1 MTNWLILLIKQF
13 IDIIKYLLVADALF
27 DLEYDKN
34 KKLKEILAL
43 SIIIIL
49 VYLVL
54 FEHIVDIWIELN
66 VVICFLYLFIIY
78 RDNNIFNNI
87 KVVAIVM
94 FIETVM
100 EQFISLFSKYNINKI
115 DYSEVFISN
124 IFKFFVISVITLII
138 NIIKSKKNINFNF
151 NNISAYIYMNIV
163 FGFSATF
170 FPLYIV
176 IVYKNMI
183 NLKINILITII
194 ACVNIV
200 VSTIS
205 INIFIK
211 NKNEKDKYYLESIL
225 KDETLKLQEEYYQKL
240 IDNYAGLRNFRHD
253 IKAHYH
259 VLYKLLENNE
269 HDDAKIYLENI
280 FEKISTVDVYSTNN
294 LYISSILNSFDQTF
308 KDNQIN
314 FDFSYNVNSVINIDN
329 MDICSLF
336 YNLVINAIE
345 ANLKLSN
352 NRYII
357 LNVVNIKNNLLIKI
371 SNPIDD
377 IKEIEYIQERKSS
390 KNDAENH
397 GIGLQKIDEIV
408 AKYNGK
414 NEYKVEDNC
423 LINQIVLLNI
433 LEF

>member
-54 FEHIVDIWIELN
+54 FEHIVDIWVELN
-66 VVICFLYLFIIY
+66 VVICLIFLVIILRTRLSKLIRYISISMMSVTLIEEFVDLFI
-78 RDNNIFNNI
+78 
-87 KVVAIVM
+87 
-94 FIETVM
+94 E
-100 EQFISLFSKYNINKI
+100 YNITEEYYFLICNILIFVIVLIISKVISMIQYKKKISEIEWYIYINMLFAISSTIFPIIIVQTYENKI
-115 DYSEVFISN
+115 KYSLSI
-124 IFKFFVISVITLII
+124 VITLIAYI
-138 NIIKSKKNINFNF
+138 NII
-151 NNISAYIYMNIV
+151 ISIV
-163 FGFSATF
+163 
-170 FPLYIV
+170 L
-176 IVYKNMI
+176 I
-183 NLKINILITII
+183 NLFL
-194 ACVNIV
+194 
-200 VSTIS
+200 
-205 INIFIK
+205 K
-211 NKNEKDKYYLESIL
+211 NKNEKDKYYLESIV
-225 KDETLKLQEEYYQKL
+225 KDETLKLQEDYYQKL
-240 IDNYAGLRNFRHD
+240 IDNYASLRNFKHD

-259 VLYKLLENNE
+259 VLYKLIENDK

-280 FEKISTVDVYSTNN
+280 FEKISSVDVYSTNN

-314 FDFSYNVNSVINIDN
+314 FDFSYNVNSVIDMDN

-352 NRYII
+352 DRYII

-371 SNPIDD
+371 LNPIND

-390 KNDAENH
+390 KIDTENH

-414 NEYKVEDNC
+414 NEYKIEDNC
-423 LINQIVLLNI
+423 LINQIVLLNV

>member
-49 VYLVL
+49 VYLVF
-54 FEHIVDIWIELN
+54 FEHIVDIWIDLN
-66 VVICFLYLFIIY
+66 AFICLIVQLILFRNKRIKTIKVTIVSTVVTTILEQFTDLFIRRDIY
-78 RDNNIFNNI
+78 DVSNYDFIISNFFRFVIVIIFSFLFKYKRKMNMSDSLNYIYLNIFFGFSSTLFPLVIVQTNLFKI
-87 KVVAIVM
+87 KTRLALIT
-94 FIETVM
+94 TV
-100 EQFISLFSKYNINKI
+100 FAY
-115 DYSEVFISN
+115 
-124 IFKFFVISVITLII
+124 I
-138 NIIKSKKNINFNF
+138 NII
-151 NNISAYIYMNIV
+151 
-163 FGFSATF
+163 
-170 FPLYIV
+170 
-176 IVYKNMI
+176 
-183 NLKINILITII
+183 
-194 ACVNIV
+194 
-200 VSTIS
+200 IS
-205 INIFIK
+205 IISIILFIK
-211 NKNEKDKYYLESIL
+211 NKNEKDKYYLENIV
-225 KDETLKLQEEYYQKL
+225 KDETLKLQEDYYQKL
-240 IDNYAGLRNFRHD
+240 IDNYASLRNFKHD

-259 VLYKLLENNE
+259 VLYKLLDNNK
-269 HDDAKIYLENI
+269 HVDAKEYLENI
-280 FEKISTVDVYSTNN
+280 FEKISSVDVYSTNN

-314 FDFSYNVNSVINIDN
+314 FDFSYNVNSVINMDN

-371 SNPIDD
+371 LNPIND

-390 KNDAENH
+390 KIDTENH

-414 NEYKVEDNC
+414 NEYKIEDNY
-423 LINQIVLLNI
+423 LINQIVLLNV

>member
-43 SIIIIL
+43 SIMIIL
-49 VYLVL
+49 VYLAL
-54 FEHIVDIWIELN
+54 FEHIVDIWVDLN
-66 VVICFLYLFIIY
+66 AFICLIVQLILFRNKRIKTIKVTIVSTVVTTILEQFTDLFIRRDIYDVSNYDFIISNYFRFLIVVIFSLLIKYKRKGKIDDVLNYVYL
-78 RDNNIFNNI
+78 NIFFSFGSTLFPLGIVQSNLFEIDI
-87 KVVAIVM
+87 KPALA
-94 FIETVM
+94 T
-100 EQFISLFSKYNINKI
+100 SLF
-115 DYSEVFISN
+115 
-124 IFKFFVISVITLII
+124 
-138 NIIKSKKNINFNF
+138 
-151 NNISAYIYMNIV
+151 AYIN
-163 FGFSATF
+163 
-170 FPLYIV
+170 V
-176 IVYKNMI
+176 I
-183 NLKINILITII
+183 
-194 ACVNIV
+194 
-200 VSTIS
+200 IS
-205 INIFIK
+205 IISIIRFIK
-211 NKNEKDKYYLESIL
+211 NKNEKDKYYLESIV
-225 KDETLKLQEEYYQKL
+225 KDETLKLQEDYYQKL
-240 IDNYAGLRNFRHD
+240 IDNYASLRNFKHD

-259 VLYKLLENNE
+259 VLYKLIENDK
-269 HDDAKIYLENI
+269 HDDAKEYLENI

-314 FDFSYNVNSVINIDN
+314 FDFSYNVNSVINMDN

-336 YNLVINAIE
+336 YNLVINATE
-345 ANLKLSN
+345 ANLKLSD

-377 IKEIEYIQERKSS
+377 IKEIKYIQERKSS
-390 KNDAENH
+390 KIDAENH

-414 NEYKVEDNC
+414 NEYRIEDNC
-423 LINQIVLLNI
+423 LINQIVLLNV

>member
-43 SIIIIL
+43 SIMIVL

-54 FEHIVDIWIELN
+54 FEHIVDIWVDLN
-66 VVICFLYLFIIY
+66 AFICLIFLIIIFRTKLFSMIKMILIIIIITSSLEQFSDLLINYNIYNTSIDDFIFSNILRLIIIIIVFCIIKFFRITFINNLSADASLYIHMNIIFGFSSTIFPLFIVILY
-78 RDNNIFNNI
+78 KNE
-87 KVVAIVM
+87 
-94 FIETVM
+94 IES
-100 EQFISLFSKYNINKI
+100 SLLL
-115 DYSEVFISN
+115 
-124 IFKFFVISVITLII
+124 FVITIV
-138 NIIKSKKNINFNF
+138 
-151 NNISAYIYMNIV
+151 AYMNIV
-163 FGFSATF
+163 
-170 FPLYIV
+170 
-176 IVYKNMI
+176 
-183 NLKINILITII
+183 
-194 ACVNIV
+194 
-200 VSTIS
+200 IS
-205 INIFIK
+205 IISIVSFIK
-211 NKNEKDKYYLESIL
+211 NKNEKDKYYLESIV
-225 KDETLKLQEEYYQKL
+225 KDETLKLQEDYYQKL
-240 IDNYAGLRNFRHD
+240 IDNYAGLRNFKHD

-259 VLYKLLENNE
+259 VMYKLLENNK

-280 FEKISTVDVYSTNN
+280 FEKISSVDVYSTNN

-314 FDFSYNVNSVINIDN
+314 FDFSYNVNSVINMDN

-371 SNPIDD
+371 LNPISD

-408 AKYNGK
+408 SKYNGK

-423 LINQIVLLNI
+423 LINQIVLLNV

>member
-54 FEHIVDIWIELN
+54 FEHIVDIWVDLN
-66 VVICFLYLFIIY
+66 AFICLIFLIIIFRTKLFSMIKMILIIIIITSSLEQFSDLLINYNIYNTSIDDFIFSNILRLIIIIIVFCIIKFFRITFINNLSADASLYIHMNIIFGFSSTIFPLFIVILY
-78 RDNNIFNNI
+78 KNE
-87 KVVAIVM
+87 
-94 FIETVM
+94 IES
-100 EQFISLFSKYNINKI
+100 SLLL
-115 DYSEVFISN
+115 
-124 IFKFFVISVITLII
+124 FVITIV
-138 NIIKSKKNINFNF
+138 
-151 NNISAYIYMNIV
+151 AYMNIV
-163 FGFSATF
+163 
-170 FPLYIV
+170 
-176 IVYKNMI
+176 
-183 NLKINILITII
+183 
-194 ACVNIV
+194 
-200 VSTIS
+200 IS
-205 INIFIK
+205 IISIVSFIK
-211 NKNEKDKYYLESIL
+211 NKNEKDKYYLESIV
-225 KDETLKLQEEYYQKL
+225 KDETLKLQEDYYQKL
-240 IDNYAGLRNFRHD
+240 IDNYAGLRNFKHD

-259 VLYKLLENNE
+259 VMYKLLENNK
-269 HDDAKIYLENI
+269 HDDAKEYLENI
-280 FEKISTVDVYSTNN
+280 FEKISSVDVYSTNN

-314 FDFSYNVNSVINIDN
+314 FDFSYNVNSVINMDN

-371 SNPIDD
+371 LNPISD

-408 AKYNGK
+408 SKYNGK

-423 LINQIVLLNI
+423 LINQIVLLNV
-433 LEF
+433 LRF

>member
-54 FEHIVDIWIELN
+54 FEHIVDIWVDLN
-66 VVICFLYLFIIY
+66 AFICLIVQLILFRNKRIKTIKVTIVSTVVTTILEQFTDLFIRRDIY
-78 RDNNIFNNI
+78 DVSNYDFIISNFFRFVIVIIFSFLFKYKRKMNMSDSLNYIYLNIFFGFSSTLFPLVIVQTNLFKI
-87 KVVAIVM
+87 KTRLALIT
-94 FIETVM
+94 TV
-100 EQFISLFSKYNINKI
+100 FAY
-115 DYSEVFISN
+115 
-124 IFKFFVISVITLII
+124 I
-138 NIIKSKKNINFNF
+138 NII
-151 NNISAYIYMNIV
+151 
-163 FGFSATF
+163 
-170 FPLYIV
+170 
-176 IVYKNMI
+176 
-183 NLKINILITII
+183 
-194 ACVNIV
+194 
-200 VSTIS
+200 IS
-205 INIFIK
+205 IISIILFIK
-211 NKNEKDKYYLESIL
+211 NKNEKDKYYLENIV
-225 KDETLKLQEEYYQKL
+225 KDETLKLQEDYYQKL
-240 IDNYAGLRNFRHD
+240 IDNYASLRNFKHD

-259 VLYKLLENNE
+259 VLYKLLDNNK
-269 HDDAKIYLENI
+269 HVDAKEYLENI
-280 FEKISTVDVYSTNN
+280 FEKISSVDVYSTNN

-314 FDFSYNVNSVINIDN
+314 FDFSYNVNSVINMDN

-352 NRYII
+352 DRYII
-357 LNVVNIKNNLLIKI
+357 LNIVNIKNNLLIKI
-371 SNPIDD
+371 LNPIND

-390 KNDAENH
+390 KIDTENH

-414 NEYKVEDNC
+414 NEYKIEDNC
-423 LINQIVLLNI
+423 LINQIVLLNV

>member
-43 SIIIIL
+43 SIMIIL

-54 FEHIVDIWIELN
+54 FEHIVDIWVDLN
-66 VVICFLYLFIIY
+66 AFICLIVQLILFRNKRIKTIKVTIVSTVVTTILEQFTDIFIRRDIYDVSNYGFIISNFFRFAIIIIFSFLFKY
-78 RDNNIFNNI
+78 KRKINMSDSLNYIYLNIFFGFSSTLFPL
-87 KVVAIVM
+87 AIVQSNL
-94 FIETVM
+94 FKIKSILAFGTTV
-100 EQFISLFSKYNINKI
+100 FAY
-115 DYSEVFISN
+115 
-124 IFKFFVISVITLII
+124 I
-138 NIIKSKKNINFNF
+138 NII
-151 NNISAYIYMNIV
+151 
-163 FGFSATF
+163 
-170 FPLYIV
+170 
-176 IVYKNMI
+176 
-183 NLKINILITII
+183 
-194 ACVNIV
+194 
-200 VSTIS
+200 IS
-205 INIFIK
+205 IISIILFIK
-211 NKNEKDKYYLESIL
+211 NKNEKDKYYLESTV
-225 KDETLKLQEEYYQKL
+225 KDETIKLQEVYYQKL
-240 IDNYAGLRNFRHD
+240 IDNYASLRNFKHD

-259 VLYKLLENNE
+259 VLYKLLENNK
-269 HDDAKIYLENI
+269 HDDAKMYLENI
-280 FEKISTVDVYSTNN
+280 FEKISSVDVYNTNN

-314 FDFSYNVNSVINIDN
+314 FDFSYNVNSVINMDN

-357 LNVVNIKNNLLIKI
+357 LNIVNIKNNLLIKI
-371 SNPIDD
+371 LNPIND

-390 KNDAENH
+390 KIDTENH
-397 GIGLQKIDEIV
+397 GIGLQKVDEIV

-414 NEYKVEDNC
+414 NEYRIEDNC
-423 LINQIVLLNI
+423 LINQIVLLNV

>member
-54 FEHIVDIWIELN
+54 FEHIVDIWVDLN
-66 VVICFLYLFIIY
+66 VVICFIFLVIILRTRLSKLIKYISISMAIITMIELLIDWLIEYNVSVNINNEFIISNVLRFTTVIVMYCFTKSIKAIYAGNYNLNNIPGYICMNIIFSFSAAIFPLYFIIIY
-78 RDNNIFNNI
+78 RKYIDS
-87 KVVAIVM
+87 K
-94 FIETVM
+94 IE
-100 EQFISLFSKYNINKI
+100 Y
-115 DYSEVFISN
+115 
-124 IFKFFVISVITLII
+124 VITFIAGI
-138 NIIKSKKNINFNF
+138 NII
-151 NNISAYIYMNIV
+151 
-163 FGFSATF
+163 
-170 FPLYIV
+170 
-176 IVYKNMI
+176 
-183 NLKINILITII
+183 
-194 ACVNIV
+194 
-200 VSTIS
+200 IS
-205 INIFIK
+205 IISIVLFIK
-211 NKNEKDKYYLESIL
+211 NKNEKDKYYLESTV
-225 KDETLKLQEEYYQKL
+225 KDETLKLQEDYYQKL
-240 IDNYAGLRNFRHD
+240 IDNYASLRNFKHD

-259 VLYKLLENNE
+259 VLYKLLENNK
-269 HDDAKIYLENI
+269 HNDGKIYLENI

-314 FDFSYNVNSVINIDN
+314 FDFSYNVNSVINMDN

-352 NRYII
+352 DRYII

-423 LINQIVLLNI
+423 LINQIVLLNV

>member
-54 FEHIVDIWIELN
+54 FEHIVDIWVDLN
-66 VVICFLYLFIIY
+66 AFICLIFLIIIFRTKLFSMIKMILIIIIITSSLEQFSDLLINYNIYNTSIDDFIFSNILRLIIIIIVFCIIKFFRITFINNLSADASLYIHMNIIFGFSSTIFPLFIVILY
-78 RDNNIFNNI
+78 KNE
-87 KVVAIVM
+87 
-94 FIETVM
+94 IES
-100 EQFISLFSKYNINKI
+100 SLLL
-115 DYSEVFISN
+115 
-124 IFKFFVISVITLII
+124 FVITIV
-138 NIIKSKKNINFNF
+138 
-151 NNISAYIYMNIV
+151 AYMNIV
-163 FGFSATF
+163 
-170 FPLYIV
+170 
-176 IVYKNMI
+176 
-183 NLKINILITII
+183 
-194 ACVNIV
+194 
-200 VSTIS
+200 IS
-205 INIFIK
+205 IISIVSFIK
-211 NKNEKDKYYLESIL
+211 NKNEKDKYYLESIV
-225 KDETLKLQEEYYQKL
+225 KDETLKLQEDYYQKL
-240 IDNYAGLRNFRHD
+240 IDNYAGLRNFKHD

-259 VLYKLLENNE
+259 VMYKLLENNK
-269 HDDAKIYLENI
+269 HDDAKEYLENI
-280 FEKISTVDVYSTNN
+280 FEKISSVDVYSTNN

-371 SNPIDD
+371 LNPISD

-408 AKYNGK
+408 SKYNGK

-423 LINQIVLLNI
+423 LINQIVLLNV
-433 LEF
+433 LRF

>member
-49 VYLVL
+49 VYLVF
-54 FEHIVDIWIELN
+54 FEHIVDIWVDLN
-66 VVICFLYLFIIY
+66 AFICLIFLIIIFRTKLFSMIKMILIIIIITSSLEQFSDLLINYNIYNTSIDDFIFSNILRLIIIIIVFCIIKFFRITFINNLSADASLYIHMNIIFGFSSTIFPLFIVILY
-78 RDNNIFNNI
+78 KNE
-87 KVVAIVM
+87 
-94 FIETVM
+94 IES
-100 EQFISLFSKYNINKI
+100 SLLL
-115 DYSEVFISN
+115 
-124 IFKFFVISVITLII
+124 FVITIV
-138 NIIKSKKNINFNF
+138 
-151 NNISAYIYMNIV
+151 AYMNIV
-163 FGFSATF
+163 
-170 FPLYIV
+170 
-176 IVYKNMI
+176 
-183 NLKINILITII
+183 
-194 ACVNIV
+194 
-200 VSTIS
+200 IS
-205 INIFIK
+205 IISIVSFIK
-211 NKNEKDKYYLESIL
+211 NKNEKDKYYLESIV
-225 KDETLKLQEEYYQKL
+225 KDETLKLQEDYYQKL
-240 IDNYAGLRNFRHD
+240 IDNYAGLRNFKHD

-259 VLYKLLENNE
+259 VMYKLLENNK
-269 HDDAKIYLENI
+269 HDDAKEYLENI
-280 FEKISTVDVYSTNN
+280 FEKISSVDVYSTNN

-371 SNPIDD
+371 LNPISD

-408 AKYNGK
+408 SKYNGK

-423 LINQIVLLNI
+423 LINQIVLLNV
-433 LEF
+433 LRF

>member
-43 SIIIIL
+43 SIMIVL

-54 FEHIVDIWIELN
+54 FEHIVDIWVDLN
-66 VVICFLYLFIIY
+66 AFICLIFLIIIFRTKLFSMIKMILIIIIITSSLEQFSDLLINYNIYNTSIDDFIFSNILRLIIIIIVFCIIKFFRITFINNLSADASLYIHMNIIFGFSSTIFPLFIVILY
-78 RDNNIFNNI
+78 KNE
-87 KVVAIVM
+87 
-94 FIETVM
+94 IES
-100 EQFISLFSKYNINKI
+100 SLLL
-115 DYSEVFISN
+115 
-124 IFKFFVISVITLII
+124 FVITIV
-138 NIIKSKKNINFNF
+138 
-151 NNISAYIYMNIV
+151 AYMNIV
-163 FGFSATF
+163 
-170 FPLYIV
+170 
-176 IVYKNMI
+176 
-183 NLKINILITII
+183 
-194 ACVNIV
+194 
-200 VSTIS
+200 IS
-205 INIFIK
+205 IISIVSFIK
-211 NKNEKDKYYLESIL
+211 NKNEKDKYYLESIV
-225 KDETLKLQEEYYQKL
+225 KDETLKLQEDYYQKL
-240 IDNYAGLRNFRHD
+240 IDNYAGLRNFKHD

-259 VLYKLLENNE
+259 VMYKLLENNK
-269 HDDAKIYLENI
+269 HDDAKEYLENI
-280 FEKISTVDVYSTNN
+280 FEKISSVDVYNTNN

-371 SNPIDD
+371 LNPISD

-408 AKYNGK
+408 SKYNGK

-423 LINQIVLLNI
+423 LINQIVLLNV

>member
-54 FEHIVDIWIELN
+54 FEHIVDIWVDLN
-66 VVICFLYLFIIY
+66 AFICLIVQLILFRNKRIKTIKVTIVSTVVTTILEQFTDLFIRRDIY
-78 RDNNIFNNI
+78 DVSNYGFIISNFFRFAIIIIFSFLFKYKRKINMSDSLNYIYLNIFFGFSSTLFPL
-87 KVVAIVM
+87 AIVQSNL
-94 FIETVM
+94 FKIKSILAFGTTV
-100 EQFISLFSKYNINKI
+100 FAY
-115 DYSEVFISN
+115 
-124 IFKFFVISVITLII
+124 I
-138 NIIKSKKNINFNF
+138 NII
-151 NNISAYIYMNIV
+151 
-163 FGFSATF
+163 
-170 FPLYIV
+170 
-176 IVYKNMI
+176 
-183 NLKINILITII
+183 
-194 ACVNIV
+194 
-200 VSTIS
+200 IS
-205 INIFIK
+205 IISIILFIK
-211 NKNEKDKYYLESIL
+211 NKNEKDKYYLESTV
-225 KDETLKLQEEYYQKL
+225 KDETLKLQEDYYQKL
-240 IDNYAGLRNFRHD
+240 IDNYASLRNFKHD

-259 VLYKLLENNE
+259 VLYKLLENNK
-269 HDDAKIYLENI
+269 HNDAKIYLENI

-314 FDFSYNVNSVINIDN
+314 FDFSYNVNSVINMDN

-336 YNLVINAIE
+336 YNLVINAVE

-357 LNVVNIKNNLLIKI
+357 LNIVNIKNNLLIKI
-371 SNPIDD
+371 LNPIND

-390 KNDAENH
+390 KIDTENH
-397 GIGLQKIDEIV
+397 GIGLQKVDEIV

-414 NEYKVEDNC
+414 NEYRIEDNC
-423 LINQIVLLNI
+423 LINQIVLLNV

>member
-49 VYLVL
+49 VYLVF
-54 FEHIVDIWIELN
+54 FEHIVDIWVELN
-66 VVICFLYLFIIY
+66 AFICLIVQLILFRNKRIKTIKVTIVSTVVTTILEQFTDLFIRRDIYDVSNYDFIISNYFRFLIVVIFSLLFKYKRKGNIDDVLNYVYL
-78 RDNNIFNNI
+78 NIFFSFGSTLFPLGIVQSNLFEIDI
-87 KVVAIVM
+87 KPALA
-94 FIETVM
+94 T
-100 EQFISLFSKYNINKI
+100 SLF
-115 DYSEVFISN
+115 
-124 IFKFFVISVITLII
+124 
-138 NIIKSKKNINFNF
+138 
-151 NNISAYIYMNIV
+151 AYIN
-163 FGFSATF
+163 
-170 FPLYIV
+170 V
-176 IVYKNMI
+176 I
-183 NLKINILITII
+183 
-194 ACVNIV
+194 
-200 VSTIS
+200 IS
-205 INIFIK
+205 IISIIRFIK
-211 NKNEKDKYYLESIL
+211 NKNEKDKYYLESIV
-225 KDETLKLQEEYYQKL
+225 KDETLKLQEDYYQKL
-240 IDNYAGLRNFRHD
+240 IDNYASLRNFKHD

-259 VLYKLLENNE
+259 VLYKLIENDK
-269 HDDAKIYLENI
+269 HDDAKEYLENI
-280 FEKISTVDVYSTNN
+280 FEKISSVDVYSTNN
-294 LYISSILNSFDQTF
+294 LYISSILNSFDQAF

-314 FDFSYNVNSVINIDN
+314 FDFSYNVNSVINMDN

-336 YNLVINAIE
+336 YNLVINATE
-345 ANLKLSN
+345 ANLKLSD

-377 IKEIEYIQERKSS
+377 IKEIKYIQERKSS
-390 KNDAENH
+390 KIDAENH

-414 NEYKVEDNC
+414 NEYRIEDNC
-423 LINQIVLLNI
+423 LINQIVLLNV

>member
-43 SIIIIL
+43 SIMIIL

-54 FEHIVDIWIELN
+54 FEHIVDIWVELN
-66 VVICFLYLFIIY
+66 VVICFISLIILF
-78 RDNNIFNNI
+78 RNNNI
-87 KVVAIVM
+87 KTLKILIVSIIITTIIELFVDL
-94 FIETVM
+94 FIEYRIYDVKNHI
-100 EQFISLFSKYNINKI
+100 FILSNCLRFIVVIMFYCLIKLVKSLYKYNLNKI
-115 DYSEVFISN
+115 SD
-124 IFKFFVISVITLII
+124 
-138 NIIKSKKNINFNF
+138 
-151 NNISAYIYMNIV
+151 YIYMNII
-163 FGFSATF
+163 FGFSGTL
-170 FPLYIV
+170 FPMFIV
-176 IVYKNMI
+176 IILRNEI
-183 NLKINILITII
+183 NTLLLLTIVLVSNVNAIILI
-194 ACVNIV
+194 
-200 VSTIS
+200 IS
-205 INIFIK
+205 IALYIK
-211 NKNEKDKYYLESIL
+211 NKNEKDKYYLENIV
-225 KDETLKLQEEYYQKL
+225 KDETLKLQEDYYQKL
-240 IDNYAGLRNFRHD
+240 IDNYASLRNFKHD

-259 VLYKLLENNE
+259 VMYKLLENNE
-269 HDDAKIYLENI
+269 HDGAKEYLENI
-280 FEKISTVDVYSTNN
+280 FEKISSVDVYNTNN

-314 FDFSYNVNSVINIDN
+314 FDFSYNVNSIINMDN

-371 SNPIDD
+371 SNPIND

-390 KNDAENH
+390 KIDTENH

-408 AKYNGK
+408 AKYSGK
-414 NEYKVEDNC
+414 NEYKVEGNC
-423 LINQIVLLNI
+423 LINQIVLLNV
-433 LEF
+433 LKF

>member
-49 VYLVL
+49 VYLIL
-54 FEHIVDIWIELN
+54 FEHIVDIWVKIN
-66 VVICFLYLFIIY
+66 VLICFFVQIVLIKNNRIKIVLMSTLVTTIIEQVSDLFI
-78 RDNNIFNNI
+78 
-87 KVVAIVM
+87 
-94 FIETVM
+94 E
-100 EQFISLFSKYNINKI
+100 
-115 DYSEVFISN
+115 YSQYEVFKIEFLISN
-124 IFKFFVISVITLII
+124 IFRLFIILVFYSFVKM
-138 NIIKSKKNINFNF
+138 IKLFHENEYYIKELPS
-151 NNISAYIYMNIV
+151 YIYMNII
-163 FGFSATF
+163 FSFSATI
-170 FPLYIV
+170 FPLYI
-176 IVYKNMI
+176 IKIYHSMI
-183 NLKINILITII
+183 SSRIELMIGIISFVNINISI
-194 ACVNIV
+194 
-200 VSTIS
+200 IS
-205 INIFIK
+205 IILFIK
-211 NKNEKDKYYLESIL
+211 NKNEKDKYYLESIV
-225 KDETLKLQEEYYQKL
+225 KDETLKLQEDYYQKL
-240 IDNYAGLRNFRHD
+240 IDNYASLRNFKHD

-259 VLYKLLENNE
+259 VLYKLIENDK
-269 HDDAKIYLENI
+269 HDDAKEYLENI
-280 FEKISTVDVYSTNN
+280 FEKISLVDVYNTNN

-308 KDNQIN
+308 KDNKIN
-314 FDFSYNVNSVINIDN
+314 FDFSYNINSVINMDN

-336 YNLVINAIE
+336 YNLVINAVE
-345 ANLKLSN
+345 ANLKLSD

-390 KNDAENH
+390 KIDKENH

-408 AKYNGK
+408 AKYNGN

-423 LINQIVLLNI
+423 LINQIALLNV

>member
-54 FEHIVDIWIELN
+54 FEHIVDIWVELN
-66 VVICFLYLFIIY
+66 VVICFIFLVIILRTRLSKLIRYISISMMSVTLIEEFVDLFI
-78 RDNNIFNNI
+78 
-87 KVVAIVM
+87 
-94 FIETVM
+94 E
-100 EQFISLFSKYNINKI
+100 YNITEEYYFLICNILIFVIVLIISKVISMIQYKKKISEIEWYIYINMLFAISSTIFPIIIVQTYENKI
-115 DYSEVFISN
+115 KYSLSI
-124 IFKFFVISVITLII
+124 VITLIAYI
-138 NIIKSKKNINFNF
+138 NII
-151 NNISAYIYMNIV
+151 ISIV
-163 FGFSATF
+163 
-170 FPLYIV
+170 L
-176 IVYKNMI
+176 I
-183 NLKINILITII
+183 NLFL
-194 ACVNIV
+194 
-200 VSTIS
+200 
-205 INIFIK
+205 K
-211 NKNEKDKYYLESIL
+211 NKNEKDKYYLESIV
-225 KDETLKLQEEYYQKL
+225 KDETLKLQEDYYQKL
-240 IDNYAGLRNFRHD
+240 IDNYASLRNFKHD

-259 VLYKLLENNE
+259 VLYKLIENDK
-269 HDDAKIYLENI
+269 HDDAKEYLENI
-280 FEKISTVDVYSTNN
+280 FEKISSVDVYSTNN

-314 FDFSYNVNSVINIDN
+314 FDFSYNVNSVINMDN

-352 NRYII
+352 DRYII
-357 LNVVNIKNNLLIKI
+357 LNIVNIKNNLLIKI
-371 SNPIDD
+371 LNPIND

-390 KNDAENH
+390 KIDTENH

-414 NEYKVEDNC
+414 NEYKIEDNC
-423 LINQIVLLNI
+423 LINQIVLLNV

>member
-54 FEHIVDIWIELN
+54 FEHIVDIWVDLN
-66 VVICFLYLFIIY
+66 AFICLIFLIIIFRTKLFSMIKMILIIIIITSSLEQFSDLLINYNIYNTSIDDFIFSNILRLIIIIIVFCIIKFFRITFINNLSADASLYIHMNIIFGFSSTIFPLFIVILY
-78 RDNNIFNNI
+78 KNE
-87 KVVAIVM
+87 
-94 FIETVM
+94 IES
-100 EQFISLFSKYNINKI
+100 SLLL
-115 DYSEVFISN
+115 
-124 IFKFFVISVITLII
+124 FVITIV
-138 NIIKSKKNINFNF
+138 
-151 NNISAYIYMNIV
+151 AYMNIV
-163 FGFSATF
+163 
-170 FPLYIV
+170 
-176 IVYKNMI
+176 
-183 NLKINILITII
+183 
-194 ACVNIV
+194 
-200 VSTIS
+200 IS
-205 INIFIK
+205 IISIVSFIK
-211 NKNEKDKYYLESIL
+211 NKNEKDKYYLESIV
-225 KDETLKLQEEYYQKL
+225 KDETLKLQEDYYQKL
-240 IDNYAGLRNFRHD
+240 IDNYAGLRNIKHD

-259 VLYKLLENNE
+259 VMYKLLENNK
-269 HDDAKIYLENI
+269 HDDAKEYLENI
-280 FEKISTVDVYSTNN
+280 FEKISSVDVYSTNN

-308 KDNQIN
+308 KDNHIN

-371 SNPIDD
+371 LNPISD

-408 AKYNGK
+408 SKYNGK

-423 LINQIVLLNI
+423 LINQIVLLNV
-433 LEF
+433 LRF